1 MGEKMNA
8 EFPVHNSCIN
18 VRLKGR
24 TEPCA
29 HLLLELTHFH
39 NSKLVLVVLE
49 AVTSSLLIFIALRRD
64 CHPADNTRAKT
75 FYHILHRRGGLHL
88 F

>member
-1 MGEKMNA
+1 MREKMNA

-24 TEPCA
+24 AEPCA
-29 HLLLELTHFH
+29 CLLLELIHFC
-39 NSKLVLVVLE
+39 NSNLVFVVLE

-64 CHPADNTRAKT
+64 CHPADNTWAKT

-88 F
+88 L